1 MRKLFLILYYGL
13 ATHLPDS
20 YTPVVG
26 KLSNRLRVIC
36 CHHIFKRCGAIVTV
50 NRKAYFGNGS
60 EIEIGDDSGIG
71 ANCHLPNDIKDRRP
85 CDDGSGRTYIQQ
97 KS

>member
-36 CHHIFKRCGAIVTV
+36 CHHIVIALEMITR
-50 NRKAYFGNGS
+50 
-60 EIEIGDDSGIG
+60 IG
-71 ANCHLPNDIKDRRP
+71 
-85 CDDGSGRTYIQQ
+85 
-97 KS
+97 